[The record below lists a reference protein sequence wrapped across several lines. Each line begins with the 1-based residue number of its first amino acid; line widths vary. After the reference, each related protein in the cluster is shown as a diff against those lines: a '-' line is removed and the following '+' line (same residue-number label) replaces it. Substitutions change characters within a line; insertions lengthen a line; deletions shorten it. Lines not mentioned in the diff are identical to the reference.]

1 MAAVSAP
8 GREKTY
14 LNASMTSAENASLFF
29 APWEY
34 KIATCTY
41 VEDIILSYVPLLQM

>member
-14 LNASMTSAENASLFF
+14 LNASITSAENAFLFF

-34 KIATCTY
+34 KIAMSRY
-41 VEDIILSYVPLLQM
+41 VEHIVLTSVPLLRM